1 MNLKFAKSYLKAVT
15 SAVLIGVVLTLIF
28 NFFGLNG
35 FIAANVTVENIQWG
49 AVVIAYGIL
58 LLVVL
63 SFIRD
68 KKIANPIIQCVLWI
82 MNIFVGIGF
91 TALSICLAYYSSGG
105 WSDPLLAWLIGG
117 IAFFIATLYLI
128 FMVSN
133 IEMENKDRWFVCGFA
148 LYAMA
153 ALTIFIKCML
163 VDGKFS

>member
-1 MNLKFAKSYLKAVT
+1 MNLKFAKSYLQAV
-15 SAVLIGVVLTLIF
+15 SLAVLIGVALTLIF

-35 FIAANVTVENIQWG
+35 FIVANATVENIQWG

-68 KKIANPIIQCVLWI
+68 EKIANPIIKCVLWV
-82 MNIFVGIGF
+82 MKVFVGIGF
-91 TALSICLAYYSSGG
+91 TSLSICLAHYSSSG

-117 IAFFIATLYLI
+117 VVFCIATLYLL

-133 IEMENKDRWFVCGFA
+133 IEMENKDRWLVCGFA